1 LNSLLRLIID
11 ARGCQARLRE
21 LQAATTAAKKAQA
34 DLVTVRAEHD
44 AFISR
49 EREDIAEQRKRLA
62 KKEAELLG
70 QEGNLEQVREN
81 YRQRQAVL
89 DRQLGRSLELVSP
102 EDSGL
107 TREFGGREHESPAPA
122 DPH

>member
-1 LNSLLRLIID
+1 MQGAARHACASCRPLLLPPRRRKPI
-11 ARGCQARLRE
+11 
-21 LQAATTAAKKAQA
+21 
-34 DLVTVRAEHD
+34 VRAEHD